1 MDLSAL
7 IMFMAVARE
16 RSFSRA
22 AAKMSRAQPTV
33 SLAVRRLERS
43 VGQRLFD
50 RSSKTPTLT
59 DAGQVM
65 MAYGER
71 LASLVGEAETAMR
84 EVHELRRGRISVG
97 TNEAGVHIVLP
108 LIHGFQRKHPDIV
121 VEVRR
126 VPTRQIAVE
135 VGQGN
140 LDFGV
145 MTFRPEESGLM
156 TVSIGADELVLL
168 MPPGHPLASRRR
180 VTMADVSAERIIA
193 HNDPSP
199 GRERV
204 LRMFEDK
211 QIPLHMMIE
220 VPSLDGIK
228 RAIELGMGV
237 ALLPRRCALTEITAG
252 RLVGVPVADLS
263 RRREVKLVC
272 RPSARSTAAE
282 AFLAVARELAPSIR
296 RGLPA
301 RSSRRVAVD
310 SAR

>member
-7 IMFMAVARE
+7 TMFMAVAEE

-22 AAKMSRAQPTV
+22 AAKLNRAQPTV

-43 VGQRLFD
+43 VGQKLFD
-50 RSSKTPTLT
+50 RSSKAPTLT

-65 MAYGER
+65 ITYGER
-71 LASLVGEAETAMR
+71 LAKLVNEAESAMR
-84 EVHELRRGRISVG
+84 EVHDLRRGRITIGS
-97 TNEAGVHIVLP
+97 NEAAVHIVLP
-108 LIHGFQRKHPDIV
+108 LIFGFQHKHPKIV

-135 VGQGN
+135 VRQGS

-168 MPPGHPLASRRR
+168 VPPTHRLAARRR
-180 VTMADVSAERIIA
+180 ITMDDVSAERIIA

-199 GRERV
+199 ARERV
-204 LRMFEDK
+204 LRLFEDK
-211 QIPLHMMIE
+211 QVPLNTMIE
-220 VPSLDGIK
+220 LPSLDGIK
-228 RAIELGMGV
+228 RAVEIGIGV
-237 ALLPRRCALTEITAG
+237 ALLPRRCAFTEITDG
-252 RLVGVPVADLS
+252 RLVALPVAELS

-272 RPSARSTAAE
+272 RPSARSNAAE
-282 AFLAVARELAPSIR
+282 AFLAVARELAPAVGRAPVKAHKPSI
-296 RGLPA
+296 A
-301 RSSRRVAVD
+301 
-310 SAR
+310 